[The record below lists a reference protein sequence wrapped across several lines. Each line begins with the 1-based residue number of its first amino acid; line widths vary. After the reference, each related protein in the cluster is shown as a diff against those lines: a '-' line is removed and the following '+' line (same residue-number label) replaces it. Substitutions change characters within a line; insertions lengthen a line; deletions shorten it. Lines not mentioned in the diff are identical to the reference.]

1 MPMNYTSL
9 VASKGAAGAIS
20 TWVSY
25 DNIDK
30 VTILEEAQAVI
41 FQSLRTREMR
51 TTFAFG
57 VTVGQSNVALP
68 VRFLDP
74 IGRITDQNGMSYRHK
89 TESDIKDARSYQ
101 AVAGGALGNNP
112 FTTTAGSSNVNVN
125 IPSHGLNQG
134 ADFTP
139 SGVVPFAG
147 FGFASTYQVV
157 QIVDANNFLIFS
169 GDEASVAS
177 TSGPGGGGAAT
188 YTANNL
194 IASSPSIWAIFDEAI
209 QFDAA
214 AVEAFQARLLY
225 YRSPPLLSATNPTN
239 FITSRYPTLIRA
251 ATMASA
257 ASYMKDDEEEQ
268 KWMQKLSAL
277 IDATNAESDLMYR
290 GAEFGTD
297 TPGAHRYD

>member
-9 VASKGAAGAIS
+9 VAPKGTAGSIQN
-20 TWVSY
+20 WVSY
-25 DNIDK
+25 GNIDT
-30 VTILEEAQAVI
+30 VTILEEAQAVL

-51 TTFAFG
+51 TQYVFG
-57 VTVGQSNVALP
+57 VPVGICSVALP
-68 VRFLDP
+68 SRFLDP
-74 IGRITDQNGMSYRHK
+74 IGRITDQNGMSYRHLS
-89 TESDIKDARSYQ
+89 ESEVATRRAFQ
-101 AVAGGALGNNP
+101 AVPGGTLGNNP
-112 FTTTAGSSNVNVN
+112 FTTGAANSSVVTVN
-125 IPSHGLNQG
+125 IPSHGLTQVS
-134 ADFTP
+134 DI
-139 SGVVPFAG
+139 SFANAPVLDG
-147 FGFASTYQVV
+147 INLTGTF
-157 QIVDANNFLIFS
+157 ILDPVDANNITIT
-169 GDEASVAS
+169 S
-177 TSGPGGGGAAT
+177 TNDTATVGNVTGGGAGVT
-188 YTANNL
+188 WSANLL
-194 IASSPSIWAIFDEAI
+194 IQSSPSVWAIFNGAI

-214 AVEAFQARLLY
+214 ADTAFQGRLLY
-225 YRSPPLLSATNPTN
+225 YRSPPLLSAANPTN